1 MKNIIKSQPEKG
13 VWSPDMKKKPAQPSY
28 ALSSKLRP
36 ARLEAKNIQYS
47 IAGWRPCGLDPNCL
61 FSDRVLGPGTTYHDE
76 ATGSVLWTLGGVTK
90 ILAVALSGFP
100 RAQGHYQASV

>member
-76 ATGSVLWTLGGVTK
+76 ATGSVLWTL
-90 ILAVALSGFP
+90 
-100 RAQGHYQASV
+100 